1 MWTNFNPLNCYLK
14 AKTPEHRNI
23 ETPEHQNTRT
33 PEHQNTRT
41 PEHRNIRMADWQK
54 NNIPTMRLQ
63 LQGVSE
69 NE

>member
-23 ETPEHQNTRT
+23 ET